1 MSPVWSEGYL
11 GAKRGQVTI
20 LFTDLVGFTSFSER
34 SGGGSGH
41 TLMRSLSKLMG
52 EMLPI
57 D

>member
-1 MSPVWSEGYL
+1 M
-11 GAKRGQVTI
+11 GAERGQVTV

-34 SGGGSGH
+34 SAAGSGH

-52 EMLPI
+52 EVVPI